1 MEVAI
6 GHYAEI
12 DVIHFTVRS
21 SALMHDSVLQ
31 RWLSV
36 TMQCTVLH
44 CGT

>member
-1 MEVAI
+1 MEMAI

-21 SALMHDSVLQ
+21 PALMQNSVLQ

-36 TMQCTVLH
+36 TMQCAVLH
-44 CGT
+44 